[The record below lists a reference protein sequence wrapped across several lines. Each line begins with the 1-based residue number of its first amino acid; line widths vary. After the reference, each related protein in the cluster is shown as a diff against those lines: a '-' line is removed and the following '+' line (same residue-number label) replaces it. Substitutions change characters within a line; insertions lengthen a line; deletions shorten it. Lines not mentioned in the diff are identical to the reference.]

1 MSEDRHLGIVSLL
14 GNFHRARIVVLGD
27 VMLDEYWWGSV
38 ERISPEAPVP
48 VVSVERRETK
58 LGGAANVA
66 RNIGT
71 LGGTVTTV
79 GVVGDDAAGE
89 TVRARLEAEG
99 LPTGGLIID
108 RTRPT
113 TLKTRVVAHSQQVVR
128 ADFESTED
136 VSAETAAALVESC
149 RSALKDAAGVVIS
162 DYGKGVI
169 GKRVLDQVAADAR
182 AAGKF
187 IVVDPKDA
195 HFSVYKQ
202 VTSLTP
208 NHHEAAFMAG
218 RRIRDAESLR
228 AVGFGLLKQLQAG
241 SLLITRGE
249 HGMALFEPPGR
260 LTLIPTV
267 AKRVYDVT
275 GAGDT
280 VIAAVAVA
288 LAAGGTMLQ
297 AAYTANVAAG
307 EVIKEVG
314 TACTTVDAI
323 REALC
328 AIPEPGVTVH
338 DQNGVC

>member
-1 MSEDRHLGIVSLL
+1 
-14 GNFHRARIVVLGD
+14 
-27 VMLDEYWWGSV
+27 
-38 ERISPEAPVP
+38 
-48 VVSVERRETK
+48 
-58 LGGAANVA
+58 
-66 RNIGT
+66 
-71 LGGTVTTV
+71 
-79 GVVGDDAAGE
+79 
-89 TVRARLEAEG
+89 
-99 LPTGGLIID
+99 
-108 RTRPT
+108 
-113 TLKTRVVAHSQQVVR
+113 VVAHSQQVVR
-128 ADFESTED
+128 ADFESTAD

-149 RSALKDAAGVVIS
+149 RNALADAAGVVIS

-169 GKRVLDQVAADAR
+169 GKRVMDQVAADAR

-195 HFSVYKQ
+195 HFSVYQ
-202 VTSLTP
+202 RVTTLTP
-208 NHHEAAFMAG
+208 NHHEAGFMAG
-218 RRIRDAESLR
+218 RRIRDEESLR
-228 AVGFGLLKQLQAG
+228 AVGFGLLEQLQAG

-267 AKRVYDVT
+267 GTRVYDVT

-307 EVIKEVG
+307 EVIKEIG

-323 REALC
+323 REALA
-328 AIPEPGVTVH
+328 AIPEPGVSVH
-338 DQNGVC
+338 DGNGIR